1 MSVHDFYFLVKIEW
15 LLNCI
20 FLSNI
25 TSYGRKILSLI
36 LREEYRLRMS
46 ENRVLRWIVGPKIEL
61 KEAGERCIMM
71 RFIQCML
78 HQILLG

>member
-1 MSVHDFYFLVKIEW
+1 
-15 LLNCI
+15 
-20 FLSNI
+20 
-25 TSYGRKILSLI
+25 LSLI